1 MIFIGMKEYCLKIG
15 RLLKLNRIWS
25 IIFCIY
31 FLTIFVSCDSSQK
44 PTISKHAGLTLDSV
58 AKHHLLSSI
67 INSTQDN
74 NRIRDSL
81 FVAYEKSP
89 NFKKN
94 IYYWALKA
102 LNLPFGFKD
111 DSLINSV
118 NNIYILPKQ
127 VDEWALKKYLL
138 LKSKADHT
146 DINSSEVTKEL
157 MNTRSLVEKSKSVF
171 LFLYDNMLAMIFY
184 TNQDSENSL
193 RYIKLFRQNHP
204 YATSA
209 RFLQMYYDIRF
220 MISLDLDGTPGA
232 ETYLDSCQALAR
244 ELDDTLALMRSIDF
258 ESQWLKK
265 QGKTK
270 EAVDRHRI
278 YFNYLTKT
286 KENTALKQY
295 NNFADLFLAN
305 NQPDSA
311 ILYVKR
317 GMEIARKNKKE
328 TKDMTSVLDILSKSY
343 EKKGDYKQAYL
354 YGRKQYEAYLQATE
368 VMQKTAI
375 ADITARYD
383 AQKKDEAIRSL
394 QENNDLNSKFITQQ
408 RWTFI
413 IFIILTIFIVFFV
426 FSSYKQKLFKA
437 EHDKLLLQHKQLVLE
452 QKNRQNQLNPHFIY
466 NSIANLQG
474 LISTDKKLEA
484 NKYLVTLTK
493 VIRDMLELNRKDF
506 IPLEKEIDSLNN
518 YVNLQQMRFNHSFE
532 YHVETGDLDLDN
544 TLIPPMLV
552 QPFLENAI
560 EHGLMSLEDKG
571 CLQVRFYQ
579 TKGTLHIEITD
590 NGVGVAENSQINKKK
605 ESLSQVI
612 TEERIEL
619 LFGKDK
625 HVAGMRKHPNF
636 KQDGTGYQVEI
647 YFPLTLNFD

>member
-1 MIFIGMKEYCLKIG
+1 MKEYCLKTG

-81 FVAYEKSP
+81 FVEYEKSA
-89 NFKKN
+89 NFNKN

-111 DSLINSV
+111 DSLISSV

-127 VDEWALKKYLL
+127 VDEWALKKYVL

-157 MNTRSLVEKSKSVF
+157 MNTRSQVEKSKSVF

-244 ELDDTLALMRSIDF
+244 ELDDTMALMRSIDF

-590 NGVGVAENSQINKKK
+590 NGVGVAENSQIKKKK

-636 KQDGTGYQVEI
+636 KHGGTGYQVEI